1 MSKNGS
7 EFSPFRAYL
16 WPIHSHELYKII
28 PLVAMAFFIGFNY
41 NILRCM
47 KDALIV
53 TAKNSGAEVIPFLKV
68 WGVLPCA
75 FLMTFIYSRLHNHL
89 KRDRLFY
96 AMIIIFLVFFVVFSF
111 ILYPLRDYLHPH
123 KTADYLQAHLP
134 PGLKGMVA
142 MFRYWTFSSFYIMSE
157 LWSSAILSMLF
168 WGFANE
174 ITRMGEAKRFY
185 GIISVGVNFAAI
197 PAGQVSVFLASKFLR
212 SRFQLA
218 DDEWHQSI
226 ILLTFAIVISG
237 ILLLFVYRNL
247 SRKLVAEKL
256 NLALPNQEE
265 EKQKMSMRE
274 AFKYL
279 ARSKYLLC
287 IALIVLSYNIIIN
300 LVEVLWK
307 DQVKQ
312 LYPDPVA
319 FNTYMSQVVTFIGIL
334 SCVISLL
341 VSGQIIRRFGWTA
354 CALLTPMIILI
365 SSAAFFICFFGQ
377 DYLSGFLF
385 SIGTTPLAMVVLLG
399 SIKNCFCRAAKYT
412 VFDATKEMA
421 FVPLNLEVKRKGKA
435 AIDGVGSRLGK
446 SGGSIIHQS
455 LLVVFSTV
463 SASAHIL
470 AAILVAICF
479 VWMYAVL
486 NLGKKFRQAEQTG
499 SVEDPVSEKLIPVL
513 QK

>member
-28 PLVAMAFFIGFNY
+28 PMIAMAFFIGFNY

-47 KDALIV
+47 KDALVV

-75 FLMTFIYSRLHNHL
+75 FLMTFIYSRLHNNL

-96 AMIIIFLVFFVVFSF
+96 AMIAIFLVFFIVFTF
-111 ILYPLRDYLHPH
+111 VLYPLRDYLHPD

-134 PGLKGMVA
+134 KGLKGLIA

-174 ITRMGEAKRFY
+174 ITRVKEAKRFY

-197 PAGQVSVFLASKFLR
+197 PAGIVSIFLTGKFFR
-212 SRFQLA
+212 SYLHVA
-218 DDEWHQSI
+218 KDEWHQSL
-226 ILLTFAIVISG
+226 ILLTFAIVLSG
-237 ILLLFVYRNL
+237 ILLLYVYRSL
-247 SRKLVAEKL
+247 SRRLVKEKL
-256 NLALPNQEE
+256 SLANPEQEE

-274 AFKYL
+274 AFRYL
-279 ARSKYLLC
+279 ARSRYLLC

-312 LYPDPVA
+312 LYPDPGA
-319 FNTYMSQVVTFIGIL
+319 FNIYMSKVIAFTGIL
-334 SCVISLL
+334 SCTISLL
-341 VSGQIIRRFGWTA
+341 VSGQVTRRFGWTA
-354 CALLTPMIILI
+354 SALLTPLVILI
-365 SSAAFFICFFGQ
+365 SSTAFFICFFGQ

-385 SIGTTPLAMVVLLG
+385 SMGTTPLAMVVLLG

-421 FVPLNLEVKRKGKA
+421 FVPLNIEIKRKGKA

-446 SGGSIIHQS
+446 SGGSVIHQS
-455 LLVVFSTV
+455 LLVVFTTV

-470 AAILVAICF
+470 AAMLVAICMI
-479 VWMYAVL
+479 WIYAVL
-486 NLGKKFRQAEQTG
+486 NLGKRFKQAEQTG
-499 SVEDPVSEKLIPVL
+499 IVDEGQPEKLVPVL